1 METNQIKA
9 MDTNHFSSYS
19 PLQLEGLGEAVGQR
33 TFYVAPAIEIVEP
46 AGERVM
52 FTTSPGVSDN
62 PIDPNG
68 PFDAPKHDLD
78 IEFRD
83 LWEE

>member
-1 METNQIKA
+1 MRNIAVSGKETGVGSLEALKRA
-9 MDTNHFSSYS
+9 YS
-19 PLQLEGLGEAVGQR
+19 
-33 TFYVAPAIEIVEP
+33 APAIEIVAP
-46 AGERVM
+46 AVERVM